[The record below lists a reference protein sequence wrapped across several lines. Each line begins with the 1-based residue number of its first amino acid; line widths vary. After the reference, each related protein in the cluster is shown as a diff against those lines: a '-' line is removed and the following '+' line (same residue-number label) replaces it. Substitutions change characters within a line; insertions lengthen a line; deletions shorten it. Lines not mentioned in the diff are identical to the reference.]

1 MGHDGAD
8 WAGVAAGCWALRG
21 RPGPFLACARGP
33 CRPICLLYLLSRRIK
48 LRQLSFDVC
57 GLLFGQANSLSA
69 INLRRT
75 LSLSIPDHQAT
86 LSLPY
91 HEATTGTALA
101 ISFNFLGAVPSRS

>member
-1 MGHDGAD
+1 
-8 WAGVAAGCWALRG
+8 
-21 RPGPFLACARGP
+21 
-33 CRPICLLYLLSRRIK
+33 

-69 INLRRT
+69 INLRWT

-101 ISFNFLGAVPSRS
+101 ISFNFLGAVSESLMTALPPPRAHGGYDEAIRGRE